1 MLSTEFTKVII
12 QWLNM
17 TFWGIIT
24 AEICYKGRK
33 IKKSEIGKTTWVVTS
48 TNIDKKETSKAL
60 LSVIC
65 IKLQKEKT
73 TCLPWNPV
81 NSRGYPITNPVIESS
96 CTCPPSK
103 SFSHIYEIAE
113 ENPQEDSYS
122 SVIMNKDVCLTRL
135 SNQLMFF
142 STVDWVQ

>member
-33 IKKSEIGKTTWVVTS
+33 IKKSKIGKTTWVVMS
-48 TNIDKKETSKAL
+48 TNP
-60 LSVIC
+60 SVIC

-73 TCLPWNPV
+73 TCLP
-81 NSRGYPITNPVIESS
+81 
-96 CTCPPSK
+96 
-103 SFSHIYEIAE
+103 
-113 ENPQEDSYS
+113 
-122 SVIMNKDVCLTRL
+122 
-135 SNQLMFF
+135 
-142 STVDWVQ
+142 

>member
-1 MLSTEFTKVII
+1 
-12 QWLNM
+12 
-17 TFWGIIT
+17 
-24 AEICYKGRK
+24 
-33 IKKSEIGKTTWVVTS
+33 
-48 TNIDKKETSKAL
+48 
-60 LSVIC
+60 VIC

-81 NSRGYPITNPVIESS
+81 NSRGYPITNPVIDSS

-113 ENPQEDSYS
+113 ENPQEHSYS

-142 STVDWVQ
+142 STVDWVQWRTLHPQNAQSSVPIWYMIVMDGETLH